1 MNADFVPFDL
11 SRVALI
17 RRVLSVAETDE
28 PQWNPAS
35 VYIYRDGNE
44 GRKQCTLSIGFTADG
59 GNLLKVLERY
69 IDQHGAFAIQMA
81 PYIMALR
88 NGDPGIEPNFVG
100 LLKTAGRQDPLF
112 GQVQLEAFDD
122 IYLGPAFQW
131 AKEHGFT
138 LPLSFLVIADSFLH
152 SGSVLVSI
160 RNLFT
165 EKVPKDGGN
174 EKAWV
179 SKYTAKRRN
188 WLATSARTILH
199 STVYRCD
206 CFTREILSNNWE
218 LLNEPIAM
226 NGVHVY
232 AA

>member
-1 MNADFVPFDL
+1 VDKKGV
-11 SRVALI
+11 
-17 RRVLSVAETDE
+17 
-28 PQWNPAS
+28 
-35 VYIYRDGNE
+35 
-44 GRKQCTLSIGFTADG
+44 
-59 GNLLKVLERY
+59 
-69 IDQHGAFAIQMA
+69 FAVQMA

-100 LLKTAGRQDPLF
+100 LLKTAGREDPLF
-112 GQVQLEAFDD
+112 SEVQREAFDD
-122 IYLGPAFQW
+122 IYLGPAFAW
-131 AKEHGFT
+131 AKEHGFA

-160 RNLFT
+160 RKLFS

-174 EKAWV
+174 EKVWV
-179 SKYTAKRRN
+179 SKYTAARRN
-188 WLATSARTILH
+188 WLWTSARTILH

-206 CFTREILSNNWE
+206 CFTREILCNNWE

>member
-1 MNADFVPFDL
+1 MKAEFVPFDL

-28 PQWNPAS
+28 PEWDPAS
-35 VYIYRDGNE
+35 VFIYSDGNQ

-69 IDQHGAFAIQMA
+69 VDQKGVFAVQMA

-100 LLKTAGRQDPLF
+100 LLKTAGREDPLF
-112 GQVQLEAFDD
+112 SQVQKDAFDD

-131 AKEHGFT
+131 AKEHGLA
-138 LPLSFLVIADSFLH
+138 LPLSFLVVADSFLH
-152 SGSVLVSI
+152 SGSVLMSI

-165 EKVPKDGGN
+165 EKTPSFGGD
-174 EKAWV
+174 EKTWV
-179 SKYTAKRRN
+179 LKYTEERRH
-188 WLATSARTILH
+188 WLAVNYRKILH

-206 CFTREILSNNWE
+206 CFIREIARDNWS
-218 LLNEPIAM
+218 LAIEPITM
-226 NGVHVY
+226 NGVHVST
-232 AA
+232 A